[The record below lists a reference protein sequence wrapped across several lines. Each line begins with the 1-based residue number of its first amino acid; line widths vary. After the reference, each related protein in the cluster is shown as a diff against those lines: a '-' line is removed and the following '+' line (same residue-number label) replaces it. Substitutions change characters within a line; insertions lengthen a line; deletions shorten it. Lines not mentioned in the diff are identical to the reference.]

1 VSGRIVRTLTDERR
15 PAGRQR
21 VVWDGRDEKGH
32 EAPAGIY
39 LFRLTGASGVATRKA
54 VLLR

>member
-1 VSGRIVRTLTDERR
+1 LTDERR

-21 VVWDGRDEKGH
+21 VVWDGRDERGH

-39 LFRLTGASGVATRKA
+39 LFRLTGASGIATRKA

>member
-1 VSGRIVRTLTDERR
+1 VSGRRVRTLTDERR

-21 VVWDGRDEKGH
+21 VVWDGRDDWGH
-32 EAPAGIY
+32 EAPAGVY
-39 LFRLTGASGVATRKA
+39 LLRLTGSGVATRKV